1 MLTDETPHPILWNP
15 CMDSL
20 PRASL
25 ETSLKVQ
32 GDIVITLI
40 SVGIGM
46 NITLLS
52 FTTKFFYVM
61 GKLLLGELSY
71 MLTGLVEYRMRKEVK
86 RIYDRLEK
94 TLQ

>member
-1 MLTDETPHPILWNP
+1 
-15 CMDSL
+15 MDSL